1 MEGTIPFS
9 EDVSL
14 HWQLEEKI
22 LQLDIVPLTED
33 HELRQFELVTGP
45 WGSLPRVLLLWH
57 RPSDATAG
65 LASSSSQ
72 PSPAQLWVH
81 PTLKMLSVVAT
92 FSTEITQLPAYRLLA
107 MLKLKKKKKEIFYM
121 KRNIYIVFSLLPL
134 PEVRFFFPLQFSWD
148 QRQVRIEH
156 FEILSSI
163 VVSWKHFVRKSLR
176 VCFTEVWISVLP
188 LIWILTQNTP

>member
-14 HWQLEEKI
+14 RWQLEEKI

-92 FSTEITQLPAYRLLA
+92 DSTEITQLPAYRLLA
-107 MLKLKKKKKEIFYM
+107 MLKLKKKKKIILKEIF
-121 KRNIYIVFSLLPL
+121 ILSLVCFHCLKWD
-134 PEVRFFFPLQFSWD
+134 FFFPLQFSWD